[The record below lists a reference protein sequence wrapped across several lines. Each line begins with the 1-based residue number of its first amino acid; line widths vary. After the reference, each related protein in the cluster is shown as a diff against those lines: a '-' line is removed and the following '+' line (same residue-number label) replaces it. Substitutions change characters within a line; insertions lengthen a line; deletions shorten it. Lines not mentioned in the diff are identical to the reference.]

1 MNGAESLLRAARAAG
16 LETCFANPG
25 TTELPLVRALDRV
38 AGIRAVLGL
47 FEGVCTGAAD
57 GYGRMSRHPALTL
70 LHLGP
75 GLANGLANLHNARR
89 AGTPIVNLVGEQAT
103 WHRACD
109 APLTSDIP
117 SMAALVSG
125 WVRTATSSQALA
137 GDVADAIAAA
147 AAGRVATLILPSDCQ
162 QGPGTELVSLPPLP
176 SPDRVADHAVEAAA
190 KALSSPGPAALLL
203 GGPALSEAALRAA
216 ARVAMATGSRLVV
229 ETFPARLERG
239 RGLPDLQRLP
249 YRPQQARA
257 TFEGTER
264 VVLVGAREPV
274 TFFGYPGQPISILPE
289 TAVALTL
296 AAAPQD
302 ANEDATDALVRL
314 ADRLGAPTEPMGLAV
329 PPPPVRPSGSLTLES
344 LAAAIAACQPEGAI
358 VVDESV
364 SSGFD
369 YFPVA
374 AGSSR
379 HTYLC
384 HLGGALGQGLP
395 LAAGAAVACP
405 GRPVIAFQADGS
417 GMYTLQALWTCARED
432 LDVTTL
438 ICANHKY
445 RILQLELADTPEHEP
460 GPVGASLLDLS
471 HPNLDWVRLAEGMG
485 VPARRVTTADEL
497 VDALGWALADPG
509 PHLIEAIL

>member
-1 MNGAESLLRAARAAG
+1 MNGAESLLCTARQAG
-16 LETCFANPG
+16 VETCFANPG

-125 WVRTATSSQALA
+125 WVRTATSSETLA
-137 GDVADAIAAA
+137 ADAADAIAAA

-162 QGPGTELVSLPPLP
+162 QGPGNELVSLQPLP
-176 SPDRVADHAVEAAA
+176 SPTRVADHVVEAAA
-190 KALSSPGPAALLL
+190 KALTSPGPAVLLL
-203 GGPALSEAALRAA
+203 GGSALSEAGLRAA
-216 ARVAMATGSRLVV
+216 ERVGVATGCRLVA
-229 ETFPARLERG
+229 ETFPARVERG
-239 RGLPDLQRLP
+239 GGLPNLERLP

-257 TFEGTER
+257 AVEGTAR
-264 VVLVGAREPV
+264 VVLAGAREPV
-274 TFFGYPGQPISILPE
+274 TFFGYPGQPSSILPE
-289 TAVALTL
+289 TTVALTL

-302 ANEDATDALVRL
+302 AAEDATDALERL
-314 ADRLGAPTEPMGLAV
+314 ADRLGAPAEPIGLAV
-329 PPPPVRPSGSLTLES
+329 PPHAPRPSGSLTLET

-395 LAAGAAVACP
+395 MAVGAAVACP

-417 GMYTLQALWTCARED
+417 GMYTLQALWTFAREG

-438 ICANHKY
+438 ICANHSY
-445 RILQLELADTPEHEP
+445 RILQIELADTLGHEP
-460 GPVGASLLDLS
+460 GPATSSLLDLS

-485 VPARRVTTADEL
+485 VPARRVATADEL
-497 VDALGWALADPG
+497 VNALRWALGDPG
-509 PHLIEAIL
+509 PHLVEAIL